1 MMNKNNRRQKV
12 VIFAIAIV
20 LLSLS
25 GMFAWRYFQP
35 QTTMS
40 GSLSTTQAPSLSST
54 KSRKI
59 PLPPVQAALSVR
71 QSIPHILT
79 ALGTVQAANT
89 VTVTSRVQG
98 QLMALH
104 FIEGQAVKAGD
115 LLAEID
121 PRPFQISLAQA
132 EGQLTKDQALLRNTR
147 QDLARYQKLAAS
159 KVISQQELDKQQT
172 LVQQAEGS
180 VKIDQAAISNAK
192 LQLTYSRITAP
203 IAGRVGLKQV
213 DIGNFITSSSTT
225 PIVIITQT
233 TPIDALFAL
242 PEADI
247 PLIKIAQQQN
257 TKIPVSAWDRNNS
270 TQIAAGYLLSTDN
283 QIDSTTGT
291 LKMKARFPNQDNRL
305 FPNQFINIHMQVNT
319 LKNVVVIPTAALQI
333 GSIGHFVWTIDNN
346 NVVSKQKVTVG
357 LQDGQKTII
366 STGLDAGVG
375 VVTDGV
381 DRLVDGVKV
390 QVVTPNDQLTSYA
403 NTTEKS

>member
-1 MMNKNNRRQKV
+1 MNNNNHHRKI
-12 VIFAIAIV
+12 VIFAVGTI
-20 LLSLS
+20 LLFLCASS
-25 GMFAWRYFQP
+25 AWYYFKP
-35 QTTMS
+35 QTTTS
-40 GSLSTTQAPSLSST
+40 SNLATQQNASQKAN
-54 KSRKI
+54 KSPKV

-71 QSIPHILT
+71 QNIPHILT

-104 FIEGQAVKAGD
+104 FSEGQAVKAGD

-132 EGQLTKDQALLRNTR
+132 EGQLTKDQAQLHNAR

-159 KVISQQELDKQQT
+159 KVISQQELDRQRT

-192 LQLTYSRITAP
+192 LQLTYSKITAP
-203 IAGRVGLKQV
+203 IAGCVGLKQV
-213 DIGNFITSSSTT
+213 DTGNYIAGGSTS

-257 TKIPVSAWDRNNS
+257 TKIPVIAWDRNNS
-270 TQIAAGYLLSTDN
+270 AQIATGYLLSTDN

-305 FPNQFINIHMQVNT
+305 FPNQFINIHIQVNT
-319 LKNVVVIPTAALQI
+319 LKNVVVIPTAALQM
-333 GSIGHFVWTIDNN
+333 GSIGHFVWTIDKNN
-346 NVVSKQKVTVG
+346 IVSKQKVTVG

-366 STGLDAGVG
+366 SKGLGSGVR

-390 QVVTPNDQLTSYA
+390 QVVTPNDQLTSEA

>member
-1 MMNKNNRRQKV
+1 MNKNKRYQR
-12 VIFAIAIV
+12 IIISAIAIIF
-20 LLSLS
+20 LSL
-25 GMFAWRYFQP
+25 GGIFAWRYFHP
-35 QTTMS
+35 QIATP
-40 GSLSTTQAPSLSST
+40 GSLATTQSSSETVT
-54 KSRKI
+54 KARKL

-71 QSIPHILT
+71 QNIRHILT

-104 FIEGQAVKAGD
+104 FTEGQAVKVGD

-132 EGQLTKDQALLRNTR
+132 AGQLTKDQAQLHNAR

-159 KVISQQELDKQQT
+159 KVISQQELDRQRT

-192 LQLTYSRITAP
+192 LQLTYSKITAP
-203 IAGRVGLKQV
+203 IAGHVGLKQV
-213 DIGNFITSSSTT
+213 DTGNYIAAGSAS

-247 PLIKIAQQQN
+247 PLIKIAQQQD
-257 TKIPVSAWDRNNS
+257 TKIPVIAWDRNNS
-270 TQIAAGYLLSTDN
+270 AKIATGYLLSTDN

-291 LKMKARFPNQDNRL
+291 LKMKARFSNQDNRL
-305 FPNQFINIHMQVNT
+305 FPNQFINIQIEVNT
-319 LKNVVVIPTAALQI
+319 LKNVLVIPTAALQM
-333 GSIGHFVWTIDNN
+333 GSIGHFVWALDKN
-346 NVVSKQKVTVG
+346 NVVNKHKVTVG

-366 STGLDAGVG
+366 SAGLDAGVR